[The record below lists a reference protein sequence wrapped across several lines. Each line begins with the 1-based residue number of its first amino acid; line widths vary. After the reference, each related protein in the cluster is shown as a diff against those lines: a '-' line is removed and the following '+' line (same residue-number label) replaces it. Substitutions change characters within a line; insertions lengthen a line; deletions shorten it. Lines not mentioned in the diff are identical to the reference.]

1 MSNIEHDNYNKDLM
15 QAEIEDST
23 RINDDVLSTI
33 AGIELA
39 KIKGISA
46 AGGGITDFLSRK
58 SPSKG
63 IKVEVNGEKVVFDI
77 GIIVDYG
84 VNIPDIA
91 HEIQTKIRK
100 AVSEMTGKFVS
111 AINISVQGIRTNIE
125 RQGITANDDSQNN
138 EKEE

>member
-1 MSNIEHDNYNKDLM
+1 MSNTEQDKYNKDLM
-15 QAEIEDST
+15 PAEIEDST

-46 AGGGITDFLSRK
+46 TGGGITDFLSRK

-63 IKVEVNGEKVVFDI
+63 IKVEVNGEKVAFDI

-84 VNIPDIA
+84 VNIPDVA

-125 RQGITANDDSQNN
+125 RQGITTNDDSQNN
-138 EKEE
+138 KKEE